1 MGFFILYGGRVRWNN
16 RPDGGRRANT
26 IIKAGREL
34 FVVHSESSR
43 SRRRTFKRKLP
54 PLVLHVYIIS
64 TASQRP
70 PFIDLLLHRRLI
82 EYCWGGCSEGCFT
95 GGVAVCW
102 LGRLLPG
109 GVRSR
114 AEVFPPKLIRPG
126 RLPGRGRLLGGDSS
140 ESATLKPTALTTER
154 IWRSELM
161 TRTSLFSSRA
171 RA

>member
-16 RPDGGRRANT
+16 RPDRGRRANT

-54 PLVLHVYIIS
+54 LVLRVYIIS

-82 EYCWGGCSEGCFT
+82 EIL
-95 GGVAVCW
+95 
-102 LGRLLPG
+102 LGRLF
-109 GVRSR
+109 R
-114 AEVFPPKLIRPG
+114 
-126 RLPGRGRLLGGDSS
+126 RLLHRRRRCLLVG
-140 ESATLKPTALTTER
+140 
-154 IWRSELM
+154 
-161 TRTSLFSSRA
+161 
-171 RA
+171 